1 VTPNG
6 LPDFT
11 RISLIDASPHAA
23 GTAYL
28 AGNRYQRGDRAPYVY
43 KTSDY
48 GKSWTKIVAGIP
60 GDDFPRAIREDKVRK
75 GLLFLGTEQGIF
87 VSFDDGA
94 QWQSLRG
101 DLPVTPVHGIAVK
114 DNDLVIGTH
123 GRSFYVMDNIAVL
136 RQANATMTNEP
147 LVLFDPSD
155 AVRSVSRSVMIDY
168 YLKSAADK
176 VTIDIVDPAGKVI
189 RTYSGPQQQ
198 TTATTTPRPA
208 EMEEGE
214 AGPRQAPAARVTA
227 TAGMNRFMWD
237 MRYPNAV
244 DFPGMIMWAAST
256 RGPAA
261 PPGRYQVRVTAG
273 GVTKTQDFQIKRN
286 AAVPN
291 VTDADLQAQFT
302 LAMQISERV
311 SEANR
316 EVIRIRDINTQITE
330 RIGKTSDAAVKTA
343 GQALIDKLTDVEGE
357 IYQHRLRSG
366 QDPLNYPIRLN
377 NKLAALQ
384 GTVEGGDYRPTDQSV
399 AVFKELSGR
408 LDKELARLDA
418 LVKTDL
424 AAFNKTLTAAGLEPV
439 KGTI

>member
-1 VTPNG
+1 
-6 LPDFT
+6 
-11 RISLIDASPHAA
+11 
-23 GTAYL
+23 
-28 AGNRYQRGDRAPYVY
+28 
-43 KTSDY
+43 
-48 GKSWTKIVAGIP
+48 
-60 GDDFPRAIREDKVRK
+60 
-75 GLLFLGTEQGIF
+75 
-87 VSFDDGA
+87 
-94 QWQSLRG
+94 
-101 DLPVTPVHGIAVK
+101 
-114 DNDLVIGTH
+114 
-123 GRSFYVMDNIAVL
+123 VL
-136 RQANATMTNEP
+136 RQANAATTNEP
-147 LVLFDPSD
+147 LVLFDPAD
-155 AVRSVSRSVMIDY
+155 AVRSVSRSLMIDY
-168 YLKSAADK
+168 YLKTPADK
-176 VTIDIVDPAGKVI
+176 VTIDILDPAGKVI
-189 RTYSGPQQQ
+189 RTYTGPQQQ
-198 TTATTTPRPA
+198 AAAPARPA

-214 AGPRQAPAARVTA
+214 AAPRQAPPARVTA

-261 PPGRYQVRVTAG
+261 PPGRYQVRVTAA
-273 GVTKTQDFQIKRN
+273 GVTKTQDFEIKRN

-316 EVIRIRDINTQITE
+316 AVIRIRDIKTQITE

-343 GQALIDKLTDVEGE
+343 GQTLIDKLTDVEGE

-384 GTVEGGDYRPTDQSV
+384 GTVESGDYRPTAQAQ

-408 LDKELARLDA
+408 LDKQLSRLDGV
-418 LVKTDL
+418 VKTDV
-424 AAFNKTLTAAGLEPV
+424 AAFNRQLAGAGLEPV
-439 KGTI
+439 KGSI

>member
-1 VTPNG
+1 
-6 LPDFT
+6 
-11 RISLIDASPHAA
+11 
-23 GTAYL
+23 
-28 AGNRYQRGDRAPYVY
+28 
-43 KTSDY
+43 
-48 GKSWTKIVAGIP
+48 
-60 GDDFPRAIREDKVRK
+60 
-75 GLLFLGTEQGIF
+75 
-87 VSFDDGA
+87 
-94 QWQSLRG
+94 
-101 DLPVTPVHGIAVK
+101 
-114 DNDLVIGTH
+114 
-123 GRSFYVMDNIAVL
+123 
-136 RQANATMTNEP
+136 
-147 LVLFDPSD
+147 
-155 AVRSVSRSVMIDY
+155 MIDY

-176 VTIDIVDPAGKVI
+176 VTIDILDPAGKVI
-189 RTYSGPQQQ
+189 RTYSGPPQQ
-198 TTATTTPRPA
+198 TTATATPRPA

-214 AGPRQAPAARVTA
+214 AAPRQAPAARVTA

-273 GVTKTQDFQIKRN
+273 GVTKTQDFLIKRN
-286 AAVPN
+286 AAVPG
-291 VTDADLQAQFT
+291 VTDADLQAQFA
-302 LAMQISERV
+302 LASQISARV

-316 EVIRIRDINTQITE
+316 AVIRIRDIKTQITE
-330 RIGKTSDAAVKTA
+330 RIGKASDASVKAA

-384 GTVEGGDYRPTDQSV
+384 GTVESGDYRPTAQAL

-408 LDKELARLDA
+408 LDKQLARLDA
-418 LVKTDL
+418 AVQTDL